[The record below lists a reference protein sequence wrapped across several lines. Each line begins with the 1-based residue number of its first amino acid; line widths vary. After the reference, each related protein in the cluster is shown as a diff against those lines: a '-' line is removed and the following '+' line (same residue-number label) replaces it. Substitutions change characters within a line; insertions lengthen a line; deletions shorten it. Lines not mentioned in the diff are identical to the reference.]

1 MVEGDTGHGLWVG
14 GLTTW
19 LPETEYTIGKND
31 KVYDLIEMALEA
43 DPSLTMYAR
52 WTEQFKSYYIYA
64 VKKDD
69 VLLTEKDNWKNSGW
83 MVAVNGKHVQ
93 VGVSNMTLA
102 DGDEVILHWC
112 DDFYI
117 DEAEGARQAF
127 LAAKPKVKVEN
138 AKNGKIKLTWEEIE
152 NAMLYR
158 VFIAEAEDGE
168 YTLAAEVEDPT
179 YTHDGTIGKKYFFKV
194 QAVSFS
200 DLESKESDPVSGVRL
215 PAQVIS
221 LKATTKKGQVT
232 LKWKKV
238 SGAKKYFVYMSQ
250 NGKSGWKKVGTATT
264 NKFVYKKGKVGAKL
278 YFKVRAV
285 TANGK
290 KGEFSKVVSIK
301 VKK

>member
-1 MVEGDTGHGLWVG
+1 M
-14 GLTTW
+14 
-19 LPETEYTIGKND
+19 
-31 KVYDLIEMALEA
+31 
-43 DPSLTMYAR
+43 
-52 WTEQFKSYYIYA
+52 
-64 VKKDD
+64 
-69 VLLTEKDNWKNSGW
+69 
-83 MVAVNGKHVQ
+83 
-93 VGVSNMTLA
+93 
-102 DGDEVILHWC
+102 
-112 DDFYI
+112 
-117 DEAEGARQAF
+117 
-127 LAAKPKVKVEN
+127 
-138 AKNGKIKLTWEEIE
+138 
-152 NAMLYR
+152 
-158 VFIAEAEDGE
+158 
-168 YTLAAEVEDPT
+168 
-179 YTHDGTIGKKYFFKV
+179 
-194 QAVSFS
+194 SFS